1 MKNVVI
7 KMYHSYKEVLKQVGL
22 NIVYYRKVKNL
33 TQLELAEKVNISN
46 TYLSQIECGLVKKFV
61 SLPVLI
67 DISNA
72 LDVSISELFMFK

>member
-1 MKNVVI
+1 MD
-7 KMYHSYKEVLKQVGL
+7 YSYKEVLKQVGL
-22 NIVYYRKVKNL
+22 NIVYYRKAKNL

-67 DISNA
+67 DIANV
-72 LDVSISELFMFK
+72 LDIPISKLFIFKQ